1 MLNLKSIAIHCN
13 TEEKASILMNNIDC
27 RCADIWVNFWNNYKG
42 STCYFINENGNLDSY
57 CSKKYF
63 EKNGVK
69 IIGFYD
75 ALNKIKQETNNIDNI
90 IRINGNNFTDYDKA
104 IDYIEKLKDKEIAKW
119 FFHDANLYGIG
130 YAILKW
136 CKANDKYYNEN
147 ILKSAIDEY
156 SVTAQMVGSNFAN
169 DVLRIYNKILELPR
183 YRGLVFKGLER

>member
-1 MLNLKSIAIHCN
+1 MEGEC
-13 TEEKASILMNNIDC
+13 LMNNKIDEIKILT
-27 RCADIWVNFWNNYKG
+27 DIIKSAVEEA
-42 STCYFINENGNLDSY
+42 TALDGAM
-57 CSKKYF
+57 
-63 EKNGVK
+63 EKLKSV
-69 IIGFYD
+69 
-75 ALNKIKQETNNIDNI
+75 TNNDNI
-90 IRINGNNFTDYDKA
+90 VRINGNNFTDYDKA
-104 IDYIEKLKDKEIAKW
+104 IDYIEKLKNKEIAKW

-156 SVTAQMVGSNFAN
+156 SVTPQMGGSNFAN